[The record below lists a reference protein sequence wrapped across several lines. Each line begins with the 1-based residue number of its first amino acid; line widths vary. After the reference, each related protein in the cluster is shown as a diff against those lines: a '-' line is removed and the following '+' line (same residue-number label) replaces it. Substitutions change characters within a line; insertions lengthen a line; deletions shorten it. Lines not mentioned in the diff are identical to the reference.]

1 MYSILLELHTAMR
14 WVVLLT
20 LLYAIYSAYY
30 GYVSNSVFSKTD
42 NALRHWTATFAH
54 IQLLVGMVLYFQS
67 PFVKY
72 FRQTGFENLEATFFG
87 LIHISLMLAGIV
99 VLTVG
104 SAMAKRKTSDVDKFK
119 TMLLWFTI
127 ALVIIF
133 IAIPWPFSPL
143 AARPY
148 IRAF

>member
-1 MYSILLELHTAMR
+1 MYSILLELHSAMR
-14 WVVLLT
+14 WVVLLN
-20 LLYAIYSAYY
+20 LLYAIYRAYY

-54 IQLLVGMVLYFQS
+54 IQLLIGMVLYFQS
-67 PFVKY
+67 PVVKY
-72 FRQTGFENLEATFFG
+72 FRQTGFKNFEAAFFG
-87 LIHISLMLAGIV
+87 LIHISLMLVAIV

-119 TMLLWFTI
+119 TMLLWYTI

-148 IRAF
+148 IRPF